1 MRHKWQGTGD
11 RLPGRE
17 FVGLGTGSSS
27 SLGIFRD
34 RLPRERYRGSVG
46 LGGFWGLAPRDRAC
60 ARRKARGRGCFR
72 AMREGVRCSPST
84 LAPARSR
91 CRWVAFGD
99 RLPGG
104 LGTGCS
110 RPVPLRLGVGRE
122 MEGNG
127 DRLRSGGWES
137 FRWGSAAPCLRSQ
150 EGSGKDEFS
159 RYARGVGCSPSM
171 LAPARSRCR
180 WVSFR
185 DRLGLLFRDR
195 LRRAADTGYWGALSS
210 LRGQAAGGSLRGQA
224 AGGFQCS
231 LRHDPAAAGSLL
243 GTGCSCS
250 LGTGY
255 LGNC

>member
-1 MRHKWQGTGD
+1 MGLRGTVRALAG
-11 RLPGRE
+11 RLG
-17 FVGLGTGSSS
+17 
-27 SLGIFRD
+27 
-34 RLPRERYRGSVG
+34 ERMSV
-46 LGGFWGLAPRDRAC
+46 RAV
-60 ARRKARGRGCFR
+60 
-72 AMREGVRCSPST
+72 REGVRCSPST

-91 CRWVAFGD
+91 CRWVAFGDRLLLLVRD

-137 FRWGSAAPCLRSQ
+137 FRWG
-150 EGSGKDEFS
+150 
-159 RYARGVGCSPSM
+159 V
-171 LAPARSRCR
+171 R

>member
-99 RLPGG
+99 RLLLLVRDRLSGVAFGDRLPGG

-137 FRWGSAAPCLRSQ
+137 FRWG
-150 EGSGKDEFS
+150 
-159 RYARGVGCSPSM
+159 V
-171 LAPARSRCR
+171 R

-210 LRGQAAGGSLRGQA
+210 LRGQAA
-224 AGGFQCS
+224 
-231 LRHDPAAAGSLL
+231 PAR
-243 GTGCSCS
+243 
-250 LGTGY
+250 
-255 LGNC
+255 

>member
-1 MRHKWQGTGD
+1 
-11 RLPGRE
+11 
-17 FVGLGTGSSS
+17 
-27 SLGIFRD
+27 
-34 RLPRERYRGSVG
+34 
-46 LGGFWGLAPRDRAC
+46 
-60 ARRKARGRGCFR
+60 
-72 AMREGVRCSPST
+72 
-84 LAPARSR
+84 
-91 CRWVAFGD
+91 
-99 RLPGG
+99 
-104 LGTGCS
+104 
-110 RPVPLRLGVGRE
+110 

-137 FRWGSAAPCLRSQ
+137 FRWGSAAPCLRAQ

-210 LRGQAAGGSLRGQA
+210 LRGQAAGG
-224 AGGFQCS
+224 FQCS

-255 LGNC
+255 LGGWGLLKLGTGYSSPVPLRLGEGS